1 MMRNFLLLFIVHTL
15 LSACNN
21 NKVWEKEINDGWKFM
36 EVVLDSIS
44 VPQFPNREFL
54 VTDFGAKSNDSL
66 CTDAI
71 NEAILACNKAGGGK
85 VVVPKGNYLTG
96 AIKLLS
102 NVNLHLEKDAV
113 LMFSTNPS
121 DYLPIVKTRFEGS
134 ELYNYSPLIYAF
146 QQQNIAIT
154 GEGVLDGQA
163 SAKNWWAWEMCKKKD
178 MEKGKPS
185 QFEPGSNPRLLDLM
199 NRGVNVKE
207 RLFGEGYHLRPSF
220 IQHFECTNILIEG
233 ISIKRP
239 PMWMV
244 HPALSKNI
252 TVRGVKFFSDDGP
265 NGDGCNPECCK
276 NVLIENCLFDTG
288 DDCIAIKSGR
298 NRQGYDLGI
307 PSENIIIR
315 NCKMINGHG
324 GVVIGSE
331 LSGGVRNVFVYNCKM
346 ESPELIRAIR
356 IKSNKYR
363 GGIVE
368 NIFVRDVNVKSVRN
382 AAIKINQNYFSLSTE
397 SPVKYTA
404 IRNIFIEKFSCDS
417 AGYALQINGIPE
429 KPIENIVIAN
439 SKFSNIA
446 DKNVLENVNGL
457 YLDNVF
463 INGKLQNKNLE

>member
-1 MMRNFLLLFIVHTL
+1 MMRNLLLLFIALTF
-15 LSACNN
+15 LSSCNK
-21 NKVWEKEINDGWKFM
+21 NKAWEKEINEGWEFM
-36 EVVLDSIS
+36 EVVLESIS
-44 VPQFPNREFL
+44 VPQFPSREFI
-54 VTDFGAKSNDSL
+54 VTDFGAKSNGSL
-66 CTDAI
+66 CTDAF
-71 NEAILACNKAGGGK
+71 NKAILACNRAGGGK

-163 SAKNWWAWEMCKKKD
+163 SANNWWAWEMCKKKD

-199 NRGVNVKE
+199 TRGINVEE

-220 IQHFECTNILIEG
+220 IQPFECSNILIEG
-233 ISIKRP
+233 VSIKRP

-244 HPALSKNI
+244 HPVLSKNI
-252 TVRGVKFFSDDGP
+252 TIKGVKFFSNDGP

-331 LSGGVRNVFVYNCKM
+331 LSGGVQNVFVYNCKM

-363 GGIVE
+363 GGTVE
-368 NIFVRDVNVKSVRN
+368 NIFIQDIEVSSVRY
-382 AAIKINQNYFSLSTE
+382 AININQNYFSLTTE
-397 SPVKYTA
+397 SPVKYST
-404 IRNIFIEKFSCDS
+404 IRNIFIENFSCDS
-417 AGYALQINGIPE
+417 AEYAIHINGVPE
-429 KPIENIVIAN
+429 KPVENIVIVN
-439 SKFSNIA
+439 SKFSKIA
-446 DKNVLENVNGL
+446 EDNVLENINSL
-457 YLDNVF
+457 YLDNVY
-463 INGKLQNKNLE
+463 INGKLQN